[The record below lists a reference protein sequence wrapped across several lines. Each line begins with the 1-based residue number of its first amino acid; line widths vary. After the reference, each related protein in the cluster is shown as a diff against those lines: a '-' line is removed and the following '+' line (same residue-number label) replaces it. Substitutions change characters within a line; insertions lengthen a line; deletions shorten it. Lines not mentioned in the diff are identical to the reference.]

1 MAIRNSA
8 LTVAAAVCLLG
19 AVSGCTAQSST
30 VPEKPNPRE
39 QVLAVAKMAL
49 DAGYTE
55 QYDAMKDGE
64 ITFDEY
70 DNSYKNVASCYEA
83 SGVGVT
89 TPVINPV
96 DGTTYLFQA
105 LGNGLEPSKVQQV
118 MNTCLDK
125 YWTMLSAVY
134 NAVTPAT
141 MDEALRVA
149 VISCLQRDGFEVSGD
164 EENLSEL
171 ARTQSETGDKRRNAV
186 TDCVGNEAFRL
197 YPDLPPINLIF

>member
-1 MAIRNSA
+1 MAVRKFA
-8 LTVAAAVCLLG
+8 LTMAATVCLLS

-30 VPEKPNPRE
+30 ALEKPDPRE

-49 DAGYTE
+49 DAGFSE
-55 QYDAMKDGE
+55 QYEAMKDGE

-70 DNSYKNVASCYEA
+70 DKSYKNVASCYEA

-89 TPVINPV
+89 TPIVNPV

-118 MNTCLDK
+118 MDRCLEK
-125 YWTMLSAVY
+125 YWTMLSSVY

-149 VISCLQRDGFEVSGD
+149 VISCLKRDGFEVSGD
-164 EENLSEL
+164 EKNLSEL

-186 TDCVGNEAFRL
+186 TDCVGSEAFRL